1 LFPLQSDRAVSR
13 TLGAVAL
20 VSVSLLA
27 LVLFFLT
34 SEAWPS
40 LKSGGWQRFFYSPY
54 SSLSG
59 GWFPLEGRFEIL
71 PMVLA
76 TLLVSIGAVLIAA
89 PLGIASALFIR
100 FYATTRLAKA
110 YSAMVALLAGIPS
123 VVFGLWGLTTLVP
136 LISEWQ
142 PPGTSALAAMVVLA
156 LMVLPTITLTS
167 EAAIASIPKSW
178 LLGAQALGLSR
189 SSIIIGVALPSAKSG
204 IFNGILLAMARAM
217 GETMAVMMVAGNV
230 VQVPGSVFDSVRVL
244 TANIALEMAYAT
256 GEHRASLFASGL
268 LLTAFVVVLALLA
281 ARDQRGVKHA

>member
-1 LFPLQSDRAVSR
+1 
-13 TLGAVAL
+13 

-34 SEAWPS
+34 VEAWPS
-40 LKSGGWQRFFYSPY
+40 LKNAGWQRFFH
-54 SSLSG
+54 SSLDG

-100 FYATTRLAKA
+100 FYATTQLAKA

-136 LISEWQ
+136 IIGEWQ
-142 PPGTSALAAMVVLA
+142 PPGTSALAAMIVLA

-167 EAAIASIPKSW
+167 DAAIASIPKSW
-178 LLGAQALGLSR
+178 LMGAQALGISR
-189 SSIIIGVALPSAKSG
+189 SSMIIGVVLPAAKSG
-204 IFNGILLAMARAM
+204 IFNGILLAVARAM

-256 GEHRASLFASGL
+256 GEHRASLFFTGL
-268 LLTAFVVVLALLA
+268 VLTAFVVMLALIA

>member
-1 LFPLQSDRAVSR
+1 
-13 TLGAVAL
+13 
-20 VSVSLLA
+20 
-27 LVLFFLT
+27 
-34 SEAWPS
+34 
-40 LKSGGWQRFFYSPY
+40 
-54 SSLSG
+54 
-59 GWFPLEGRFEIL
+59 
-71 PMVLA
+71 
-76 TLLVSIGAVLIAA
+76 
-89 PLGIASALFIR
+89 
-100 FYATTRLAKA
+100 
-110 YSAMVALLAGIPS
+110 MVALLAGIPS
-123 VVFGLWGLTTLVP
+123 VVFGLWGLKTVVP

-178 LLGAQALGLSR
+178 LLGAQALGLCR
-189 SSIIIGVALPSAKSG
+189 SSIIIGVALPAAKSG

>member
-1 LFPLQSDRAVSR
+1 MFPLQSDRAVSR

-40 LKSGGWQRFFYSPY
+40 LKSGGWQRFFHSPFG
-54 SSLSG
+54 G

-76 TLLVSIGAVLIAA
+76 TLLVSIGAVFIAA

-123 VVFGLWGLTTLVP
+123 VVFGLWGLKTVVP

-178 LLGAQALGLSR
+178 LLGAQALGLCR
-189 SSIIIGVALPSAKSG
+189 SSIIIGVALPAAKSG